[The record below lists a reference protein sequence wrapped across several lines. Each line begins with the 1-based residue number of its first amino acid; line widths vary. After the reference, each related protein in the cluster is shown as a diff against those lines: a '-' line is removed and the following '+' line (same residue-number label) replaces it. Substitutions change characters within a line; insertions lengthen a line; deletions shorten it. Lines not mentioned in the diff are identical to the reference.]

1 MGENAL
7 PELLAP
13 YGAIYGNAHH
23 PPYKRVTRHRLQ
35 PSDANGDRLFVAIHH
50 IQHGIFG
57 PRSVVG
63 SDQGALSSKDVDG
76 ISVRRGHEAEAMGWN
91 VASFV
96 PGVCTNVVDL
106 DISW

>member
-1 MGENAL
+1 
-7 PELLAP
+7 
-13 YGAIYGNAHH
+13 
-23 PPYKRVTRHRLQ
+23 
-35 PSDANGDRLFVAIHH
+35 
-50 IQHGIFG
+50 
-57 PRSVVG
+57 VG